1 MTELDWK
8 CGKEIDVHVSSVPQV
23 FECDQSKPY
32 RQEVGRDL
40 QFRSEG
46 EKPQR
51 PQGGCKCKDKGD
63 SPKRNRV
70 RKCSQHET
78 CFSRDYGRVFRVS
91 FLTKHSKPL
100 RAGKVR
106 MGRLKRATPRK
117 KIADIKQQFTA
128 FRQQC
133 VSNYAVPKKSH
144 KTKVVKV
151 PYSLPMKF
159 VTLNFRGVNGDS
171 GILKRQRLVRVMSEQ
186 KYDVVP
192 LSEIQVNS
200 SSFEASRDC
209 LFFFSSDVLPEQAD
223 REHAGVGIG
232 AH

>member
-1 MTELDWK
+1 MSVRCRRFLSVIK
-8 CGKEIDVHVSSVPQV
+8 VSHTVKRWAGTSS
-23 FECDQSKPY
+23 FDRRAK
-32 RQEVGRDL
+32 
-40 QFRSEG
+40 
-46 EKPQR
+46 
-51 PQGGCKCKDKGD
+51 
-63 SPKRNRV
+63 SPKGPREVRFARCTYTVYIV

-106 MGRLKRATPRK
+106 MGRARRATPRK

-133 VSNYAVPKKSH
+133 VSNYAVPKKSR